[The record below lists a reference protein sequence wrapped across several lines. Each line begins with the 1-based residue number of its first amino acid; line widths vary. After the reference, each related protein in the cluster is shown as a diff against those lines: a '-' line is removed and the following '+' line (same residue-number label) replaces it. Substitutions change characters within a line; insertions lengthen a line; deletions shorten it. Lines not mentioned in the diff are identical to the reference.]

1 MSRMTVGTGF
11 TLDLNRCT
19 GCRACELACSTENH
33 LGFGRSWRRIESFNA
48 ECDPRAAHHHLS
60 IGCNHCENAPCLAAC
75 PARAISRDEGQCLVT
90 LNPDRCMGCGYCA
103 WVCPF
108 EAPVYDES
116 AGVMGKCTLCP
127 DRTAQGDRPA
137 CVEACPT
144 EALLIAD
151 LGDPALAASVPGF
164 PETAAEPAIRFRPLR
179 AGARPVETTWSLDAE
194 ILAEFDAA
202 PRPRSAGGDLR
213 HDWPLVLFTLAAA
226 ALVAFQTVVAS
237 DSSYPRL
244 VLVLAGVAAA
254 GVSTLHLGRPDRT
267 WRAVAGFGSS
277 WLSREIVLYG
287 AFVGFL
293 GLQAIV
299 PDHAGITFAAVGVGW
314 LMLFAVDRVYD
325 PVRRPRSMP
334 VHSADVL
341 GIAALLTAVVI
352 GQMWLTLILATGRLL
367 LFFVGFVGN
376 GQPVVRNWLRI
387 LSRVVPLILGV
398 MLMVLGESQWGPL
411 VLIGI
416 GEGVDRALFYLD
428 LRPTTIAETAAADLL
443 SAIQ

>member
-19 GCRACELACSTENH
+19 GCRACELACSTENY

-90 LNPDRCMGCGYCA
+90 LNPDQCMGCGYCA

-151 LGDPALAASVPGF
+151 LGDPALTASVPGF

-179 AGARPVETTWSLDAE
+179 AGARPVETTWSLDTE

-202 PRPRSAGGDLR
+202 PRPRSTGGDLR

-226 ALVAFQTVVAS
+226 ALVAFQTAVAS
-237 DSSYPRL
+237 GSSYPRL
-244 VLVLAGVAAA
+244 VLVLAGLAAA
-254 GVSTLHLGRPDRT
+254 AVSTLHLGRPERA
-267 WRAVAGFGSS
+267 WRAAAGLGSS

-287 AFVGFL
+287 AFVGLL
-293 GLQAIV
+293 GLQAIL
-299 PDHAGITFAAVGVGW
+299 PDQTGITLTAVGVGW
-314 LMLFAVDRVYD
+314 LMLLAVDRVYD

-341 GIAALLTAVVI
+341 GIVALMTAVLM
-352 GQMWLTLILATGRLL
+352 GQAGLAVTVATVRLL
-367 LFFVGFVGN
+367 LFFSALVGSG
-376 GQPVVRNWLRI
+376 PPMSRYWVRI
-387 LSRVVPLILGV
+387 VSRVGPLVLGLTLMILG
-398 MLMVLGESQWGPL
+398 ENQWASV

-416 GEGVDRALFYLD
+416 GEGVDRVLFYLD

-443 SAIQ
+443 SATQ